1 MISCIK
7 ETIDIALNVNNGIA
21 IAKIN
26 PKAIII
32 EEEIRINHL
41 VIGSNSISKNTNYK
55 YSFSFISLFA

>member
-41 VIGSNSISKNTNYK
+41 VIGSNSIKNKQNNNIVFLL
-55 YSFSFISLFA
+55 SV

>member
-41 VIGSNSISKNTNYK
+41 VIGSNSISKNK
-55 YSFSFISLFA
+55 FLI